1 MGSTGLRLSVSRLLE
16 LEGVTMCHLGVT
28 WVSPGCHLVSP
39 CVTWVSPG
47 CHLGVTMCHHVSPG
61 CHLGVTRVSPWCNLG
76 DPNAGHVY
84 LAVSR
89 TEGLLCSLLRV
100 DIVELFWNTL
110 LVILCIM
117 TLNIIK
123 GY

>member
-61 CHLGVTRVSPWCNLG
+61 CHLGVTWVSLCVTMCHLG
-76 DPNAGHVY
+76 VTW
-84 LAVSR
+84 VSQGFHHGV
-89 TEGLLCSLLRV
+89 T
-100 DIVELFWNTL
+100 
-110 LVILCIM
+110 LVILMLDTCI
-117 TLNIIK
+117 LLCPGLK
-123 GY
+123 VYCAVYCG